1 MGKSRAMSAL
11 ITLLVLSLLM
21 LLLMYSL
28 SYIPLFTITSIRV
41 YGAEAISDA
50 LSDEIS
56 SMYGSNRF
64 SVDLGR
70 KERVIESYS
79 QVKSAALKW
88 NFPDEVDVYITE
100 TDQKCLLSDGTSCY
114 LIEDGVITRVD
125 KAEEKFLSSRMT
137 VIEILP
143 EYASYMMN
151 YGIRDEIEEV
161 ISLAGLVRDEHGQL
175 ITRIKYD
182 NNNGDG
188 FGQMTLYLDTL
199 SAQLFVK
206 ERVSKNRISD
216 SIKVIAK
223 EAESE
228 VTRYTRSDIIR
239 YDLYKDALVKRTS
252 AGELDYGKGQD
263 NDGTRYRV
271 KLDQGGHRFRGQGRE
286 PHDRRSLREAH
297 RRRQERIHS
306 QYRADPQDNQFS
318 HK

>member
-188 FGQMTLYLDTL
+188 FAQMTLYLDTL

-252 AGELDYGKGQD
+252 AGELDYGK
-263 NDGTRYRV
+263 
-271 KLDQGGHRFRGQGRE
+271 
-286 PHDRRSLREAH
+286 
-297 RRRQERIHS
+297 
-306 QYRADPQDNQFS
+306 
-318 HK
+318 